1 MLRIQVYIIEYIK
14 YTDISITNKEQEF
27 KQEFVYSV
35 KIMNA
40 ALILKPSSYANRLS
54 IIVLY

>member
-1 MLRIQVYIIEYIK
+1 MLRIKVYIIEYIK
-14 YTDISITNKEQEF
+14 YTGISITSKEQEL

-40 ALILKPSSYANRLS
+40 AVILKPSSYAKRLS